1 MPAKAD
7 TAWSNREI
15 QFQTPT
21 HTHKW
26 KQQKTRVFTKFVS
39 KKSLERFCSTYLI
52 IIIANMKK
60 KAKHTHSHIAAVKL
74 SAKFNCSCGT
84 PFYVLKRSIKQTMH
98 TFKLYKYVL

>member
-1 MPAKAD
+1 
-7 TAWSNREI
+7 
-15 QFQTPT
+15 
-21 HTHKW
+21 
-26 KQQKTRVFTKFVS
+26 
-39 KKSLERFCSTYLI
+39 
-52 IIIANMKK
+52 MKK